1 MVTLRAYSNPAE
13 AAIAKSLLDDHKIF
27 CSLADE
33 NVNLYGGGPLAMPI
47 RLLVAEDQAEEAARI
62 LTTKGL
68 ELSEDFDPGTA
79 NETARQKGDINQQ
92 ILSEVR
98 KIHHMSHWMMLLAIS
113 VLIIAVCL
121 VFEIP
126 RRVSPWSR
134 VQQAVRQYDYQ
145 RALNLAKDIVR
156 EHPEDYYGHE
166 YIGYIYLQMGN
177 LNQAELE
184 YSRAY
189 ELAPPD
195 RVKSKLEDVRRRI
208 ERSHVFSQAPRQRH
222 DGNLIRLGSSSCHKE
237 SENRLLI

>member
-62 LTTKGL
+62 LKTKGP
-68 ELSEDFDPGTA
+68 ELPEDFDPGIA
-79 NETARQKGDINQQ
+79 DERPNQKKDINQQ
-92 ILSEVR
+92 ILSDVR
-98 KIHHMSHWMMLLAIS
+98 KLHHISQWTLLLAIFI
-113 VLIIAVCL
+113 LIVAVCL
-121 VFEIP
+121 VFEVP
-126 RRVSPWSR
+126 RHTSPWSG
-134 VQQAVRQYDYQ
+134 VQQAVRQYDYE
-145 RALNLAKDIVR
+145 RALNLAKNIVR

-166 YIGYIYLQMGN
+166 YLGYIYLQMGN

-189 ELAPPD
+189 ELAPPE
-195 RVKSKLEDVRRRI
+195 RVKSKLDDVRRRL
-208 ERSHVFSQAPRQRH
+208 ERQSRAQ
-222 DGNLIRLGSSSCHKE
+222 SSATP
-237 SENRLLI
+237 IP